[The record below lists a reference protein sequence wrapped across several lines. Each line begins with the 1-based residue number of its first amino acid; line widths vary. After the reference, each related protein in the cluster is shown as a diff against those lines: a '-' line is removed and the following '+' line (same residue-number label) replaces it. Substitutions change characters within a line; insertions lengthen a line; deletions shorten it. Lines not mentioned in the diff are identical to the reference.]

1 MADRP
6 GLPDLT
12 HQWYRSTAGHFC
24 SLCAAPLVDSGA
36 DPCFARVIAY
46 ADEQRTAGAAEARA
60 RILAHL
66 HRPSSAEEAAAYL
79 RPVYPAVS
87 VDDLELRWNGGDP
100 AWTWRGRIVCF
111 DRDVMRARRTEADA
125 IERGEDRTP

>member
-60 RILAHL
+60 RILAPL
-66 HRPSSAEEAAAYL
+66 PRPSAAEAAAADR
-79 RPVYPAVS
+79 RP
-87 VDDLELRWNGGDP
+87 GDP
-100 AWTWRGRIVCF
+100 AGTGRGRIVCL
-111 DRDVMRARRTEADA
+111 DRAVMRARRTEADA